1 MLVMLY
7 RVKLSQGIWFTIVIC
22 LQILHHVI
30 VYLIGSSSQT
40 CITDL
45 YGFGAT
51 AETHDNLVHC
61 DYTYTTCILAPSLT
75 NSTN

>member
-30 VYLIGSSSQT
+30 VYLIGSGSQT
-40 CITDL
+40 IITDL

-51 AETHDNLVHC
+51 AETHDNFTDTL
-61 DYTYTTCILAPSLT
+61 
-75 NSTN
+75 